1 MLSYPVEFMNQS
13 GSDVEN
19 SIIWKIQKQR
29 NTQWVLFFFI
39 LETEKIQIVL
49 LIFFPRNRDFQKLL

>member
-19 SIIWKIQKQR
+19 SIFWKIQKQR
-29 NTQWVLFFFI
+29 NTQWVLCFFI
-39 LETEKIQIVL
+39 LETDKIQIVL